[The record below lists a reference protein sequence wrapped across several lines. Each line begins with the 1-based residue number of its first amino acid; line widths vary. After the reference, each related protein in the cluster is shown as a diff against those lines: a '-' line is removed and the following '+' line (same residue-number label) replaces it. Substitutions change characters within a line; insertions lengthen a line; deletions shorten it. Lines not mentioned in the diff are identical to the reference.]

1 MKRAFTVLMALV
13 MIVCSFSACGSKN
26 ETKPAT
32 GDSQTQTETQN
43 SNEEIIKTSKA
54 NENLT
59 IWTTHSLDRVRK
71 NRQPQGSCNAEIYGA
86 KGEYQSFQ
94 IVTNANSGEVNLTD
108 LIFTDFKGENGVIE
122 ASKYVTVYREHY
134 IEVKENSPQI
144 GDTVLA
150 EDIGMIP
157 DALIPATDEDGK
169 KLSGYRFSAFPHTLN
184 SEECQPFWID
194 VEIPR
199 TAAAGEY
206 TATFAVVTDNGI
218 QKGTVKLTVWDI
230 EIAKTASQGVHFR
243 TKQVKTE
250 KRAIVAAQHRMF
262 SPGYDLE
269 LEKKLN
275 AEFGLNLS
283 SVSFWSGANY
293 TTLTMNAAPK
303 LEKVQNAVAQ
313 RYDKLS
319 VYAYTAD
326 EISGATQLYEPL
338 KEWAR
343 VLHQANVNQL
353 VVMAPDEDLFDD
365 GSGTGRSAVDIWVV
379 LPNQFKDHEEVIRKA
394 QAKGDQV
401 WSYNCLVQD
410 EFSPK
415 WQLDYSLAG
424 YRIQPGFI
432 NYSLD
437 FDGFL
442 YWLVDN
448 WNTLEDPWTCI
459 GESSLGALYNGD
471 GNLFYPGD
479 DVGLIDSYAPSIRAK
494 AIRDGLQDY
503 ELLKAIEN
511 MGQEDLAREY
521 AELLG
526 QDFENWEQSGDRII
540 EKRIELGNSV
550 K

>member
-1 MKRAFTVLMALV
+1 MKRVISLFVILAL
-13 MIVCSFSACGSKN
+13 IACSFSACG
-26 ETKPAT
+26 TKPA
-32 GDSQTQTETQN
+32 DENSAEAVIAMETD
-43 SNEEIIKTSKA
+43 K
-54 NENLT
+54 NLA

-71 NRQPQGSCNAEIYGA
+71 NRQAESSKDFELYGA

-94 IVTNANSGEVNLTD
+94 VVANSKKGNIVLED
-108 LIFTDFKGENGVIE
+108 LVITDFKGENGVIE

-134 IEVKENSPQI
+134 IEVTENSPQI
-144 GDTVLA
+144 GTNVKV
-150 EDIGMIP
+150 EGTGMIP
-157 DALIPATDEDGK
+157 DALIPVVDKTTGK
-169 KLSGYRFSAFPHTLN
+169 RLSGNRFDAFPYTLN
-184 SEECQPFWID
+184 AEECQPFWID

-199 TAAAGEY
+199 EAKAGEY
-206 TATFAVVTDNGI
+206 TATYALKTENGI
-218 QKGTVKLTVWDI
+218 QKGTVKLTVWNI
-230 EIAKTASQGVHFR
+230 ELSKELSQGVHFR
-243 TKQVKTE
+243 SKQVKTE
-250 KRAIVAAQHRMF
+250 QRAIVAAEHKMF
-262 SPGYDLE
+262 APGYDLE

-275 AEFGLNLS
+275 GEYGLNLS
-283 SVSFWSGANY
+283 SVSFWSGANQA
-293 TTLTMNAAPK
+293 TLTMNAAPT
-303 LEKVQNAVAQ
+303 LEKVQSAVAK
-313 RYDKLS
+313 RYDKLP

-326 EISGATQLYEPL
+326 EISGAVSLYEPL

-353 VVMAPDEDLFDD
+353 VVMAPEEELFDD
-365 GSGTGRSAVDIWVV
+365 GSGTGRSAVDIWVI
-379 LPNQFKDHEEVIRKA
+379 LPRQFKDYEENIRKA

-448 WNTLEDPWTCI
+448 WGVLEDPWTSL
-459 GESSLGALYNGD
+459 GESSLGDLYNGD

-503 ELLKAIEN
+503 ELLTAIEKL
-511 MGQEDLAREY
+511 GYEDIAREY

-526 QDFENWEQSGDRII
+526 KDFENWENSGDRII
-540 EKRIELGNSV
+540 EKRIEMGNSI